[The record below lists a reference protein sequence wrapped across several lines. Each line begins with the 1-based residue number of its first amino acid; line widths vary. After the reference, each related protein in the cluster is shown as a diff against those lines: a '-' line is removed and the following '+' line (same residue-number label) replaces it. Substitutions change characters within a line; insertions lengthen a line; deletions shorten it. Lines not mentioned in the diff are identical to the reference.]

1 MRDHD
6 DQAPPAYP
14 HVNHLTAP
22 LRAAARQA
30 GDADAINLWAR
41 QAHALAEASPAAE
54 LVRRFSD
61 EARVAIEQARLQL
74 TVS

>member
-1 MRDHD
+1 MTDHD
-6 DQAPPAYP
+6 DQAPAAYP

-30 GDADAINLWAR
+30 GDAGAINLWAG
-41 QAHALAEASPAAE
+41 QAHALAEPRPAAE

-61 EARVAIEQARLQL
+61 EAHAAIEYARLRFE
-74 TVS
+74 